1 MLRLVI
7 EDDEGTTHVVPLI
20 RDEITIGRQEGNTI
34 RLTERNV
41 SRRHARLVRTGDN
54 DSPTVL
60 VEDLDSFNG
69 LKLNG
74 DRVSSK
80 CTMRPG
86 DLIQIGDY
94 SLALR
99 VDQASE
105 KESRDTEISM
115 GPPAGLDDVATQLH
129 RFEDEVLPADE
140 QGRLVVVSSNLAG
153 TTYALDRR
161 EVIIGRTDENDVV
174 VNHRSISRNHA
185 KVIYRD
191 GTFTIID
198 LASSNGVK
206 VNGEDFGTASMVN
219 GDIIELGHVKL
230 RYVAPGDD
238 YVFSLADID
247 DVQIDRG
254 PGTGRLVLIG
264 LLLVAVAGGAF
275 MLVNRTVEPG
285 SGAGATV
292 DPPTPPKPTPP
303 PPPVDPVDVD
313 ALMAEGQALLRDEKW
328 AEATNVFDRVL
339 QDQPEH
345 AEAKRLKKQAT
356 RESEHKRRYDQLLQD
371 TDDQQWHDAY
381 FALVDFPDDSIY
393 HARLDTVRDK
403 IQNGFADFEVNR
415 ARDLAKRGDLEGA
428 RKLQASLG
436 EKPFAKAQADKLAA
450 ELDEMGRARERAR
463 EREAA
468 RESPPVAAKPPQTP
482 PVKRPPRDRPAPR
495 AAAGPDD
502 DEDEYSKL
510 MKEALRL
517 VARGERSKAVELLEK
532 AQRMRPSDQ
541 RPHQRLCAIYRPM
554 GRLEKALHH
563 CKMWLALEKNGS
575 YKPAIR
581 RNIQQLEAELNR

>member
-41 SRRHARLVRTGDN
+41 SRRHARLVRTGDT

-99 VDQASE
+99 VDQPSD

-129 RFEDEVLPADE
+129 RVEDEVLPADE
-140 QGRLVVVSSNLAG
+140 QGKLVVVSSNLAG

-303 PPPVDPVDVD
+303 PAPPPVDPVDVD

-371 TDDQQWHDAY
+371 TEDQQWHDAY

-393 HARLDTVRDK
+393 HPRLDTVRDK
-403 IQNGFADFEVNR
+403 IQNGFADFEVTR

-428 RKLQASLG
+428 RKLQASLA
-436 EKPFAKAQADKLAA
+436 EKPFAKAQADALAE
-450 ELDEMGRARERAR
+450 ELDEME
-463 EREAA
+463 
-468 RESPPVAAKPPQTP
+468 
-482 PVKRPPRDRPAPR
+482 
-495 AAAGPDD
+495 
-502 DEDEYSKL
+502 
-510 MKEALRL
+510 
-517 VARGERSKAVELLEK
+517 
-532 AQRMRPSDQ
+532 
-541 RPHQRLCAIYRPM
+541 
-554 GRLEKALHH
+554 
-563 CKMWLALEKNGS
+563 
-575 YKPAIR
+575 
-581 RNIQQLEAELNR
+581 

>member
-129 RFEDEVLPADE
+129 RVEDEVLPADE
-140 QGRLVVVSSNLAG
+140 QGKLVVVSSNLAG
-153 TTYALDRR
+153 TTYGLDRR

-206 VNGEDFGTASMVN
+206 VNGEDFGTASLVN

-247 DVQIDRG
+247 DVQIDKG
-254 PGTGRLVLIG
+254 PSTGRLVLIG

-275 MLVNRTVEPG
+275 LLVNRTVEPG

-292 DPPTPPKPTPP
+292 DPPTQPKPTPP
-303 PPPVDPVDVD
+303 APPPVDPVDVD

-393 HARLDTVRDK
+393 HPRLDTVRDK
-403 IQNGFADFEVNR
+403 IQNGFADFEVTR

-428 RKLQASLG
+428 RKLQASLS
-436 EKPFAKAQADKLAA
+436 EKPFAKAQADKLAE
-450 ELDEMGRARERAR
+450 ELDELERAEQRARDRENAR
-463 EREAA
+463 ENP
-468 RESPPVAAKPPQTP
+468 PPVAAKPPP
-482 PVKRPPRDRPAPR
+482 PPAERPARERPTPR
-495 AAAGPDD
+495 AAARVD
-502 DEDEYSKL
+502 DEEKYQHM

-517 VARGERSKAVELLEK
+517 VARGERIKAVELLET
-532 AQRMRPSDQ
+532 AHRMRPSDH